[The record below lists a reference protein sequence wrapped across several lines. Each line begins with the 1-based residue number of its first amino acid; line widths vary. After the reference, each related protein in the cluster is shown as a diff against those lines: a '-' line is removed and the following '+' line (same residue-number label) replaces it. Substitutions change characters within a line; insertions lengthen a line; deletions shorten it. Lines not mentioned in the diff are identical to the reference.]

1 MLAEPVRFDA
11 GPDAWDAWD
20 PPAIAELLGGIRA
33 RWFVVGG
40 WALDLFHG
48 RQTREHED
56 LEIAT
61 PMWHFDLIRE
71 RLSGY
76 EFFVVG
82 REGFWPVDGA
92 GPATSSISKRWF
104 AIRRPGNGGPM

>member
-1 MLAEPVRFDA
+1 ML
-11 GPDAWDAWD
+11 D
-20 PPAIAELLGGIRA
+20 PMPGIRA
-33 RWFVVGG
+33 RWFVMGE
-40 WALDLFHG
+40 WALDPFHG

-71 RLSGY
+71 RLSGSSS
-76 EFFVVG
+76 
-82 REGFWPVDGA
+82 RA
-92 GPATSSISKRWF
+92 AKASGPSTAPARRSSSISKRWF